1 MCKKTS
7 RGSISKG
14 MILSVPLNHKMH
26 SYSYLNS
33 IDYGSQGKTHTHTQT
48 KEADQIIFLI
58 MFTA

>member
-1 MCKKTS
+1 MCEKTS

-14 MILSVPLNHKMH
+14 IILSVPLNHKMH

-33 IDYGSQGKTHTHTQT
+33 IDYGNQGDPPK
-48 KEADQIIFLI
+48 KEADQIIFFLL